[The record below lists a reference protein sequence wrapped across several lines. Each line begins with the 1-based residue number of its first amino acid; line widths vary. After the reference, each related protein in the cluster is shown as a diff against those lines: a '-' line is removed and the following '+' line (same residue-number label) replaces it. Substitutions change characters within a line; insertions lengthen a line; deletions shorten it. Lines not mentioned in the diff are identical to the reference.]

1 MATVSPDVMIQP
13 TGREPLRVVDQVSM
27 FHLLLVVLDPYTYES
42 SWVLETAGRILEDF
56 READC
61 RAAFLV
67 TADAKDAATFLGPWA
82 DRQMVFIDPD
92 RTTVKGL
99 GLEKIPALI
108 HIGNDASVI
117 GKSESWDP
125 DGWRE
130 ITDNLSS
137 MMSWSRPVFPIA
149 GDPVAFEGS
158 PALG

>member
-1 MATVSPDVMIQP
+1 MIQP
-13 TGREPLRVVDQVSM
+13 TGREPVRVVDQVSM

-42 SWVLETAGRILEDF
+42 SWILETAGRILEQF

-61 RAAFLV
+61 RSAFLV
-67 TADAKDAATFLGPWA
+67 TADAEDAATFLGPWA
-82 DRQMVFIDPD
+82 KRQMVFTDPE

-99 GLEKIPALI
+99 GIERIPALI

-117 GKSESWDP
+117 GKAENWDP

-130 ITDNLSS
+130 ITDNLAT
-137 MMSWSRPVFPIA
+137 MMSWSRPVFPID
-149 GDPVAFEGS
+149 GDPVPYEGS

>member
-1 MATVSPDVMIQP
+1 MIQP
-13 TGREPLRVVDQVSM
+13 IGREPLRVVDQVSM

-67 TADAKDAATFLGPWA
+67 TADAKDAETFLGPWA
-82 DRQMVFIDPD
+82 QRQMVFIDPD